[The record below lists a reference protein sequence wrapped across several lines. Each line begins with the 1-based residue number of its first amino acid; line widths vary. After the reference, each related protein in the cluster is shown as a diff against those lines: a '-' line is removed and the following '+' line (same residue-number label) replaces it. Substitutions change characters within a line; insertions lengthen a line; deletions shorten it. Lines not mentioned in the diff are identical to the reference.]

1 METIKCIRCDYE
13 NQDDYKFCMN
23 CGAVLPQKDKT
34 PHNENFV
41 CKDDSSKVTDDVID
55 FDGVS
60 TTEMSSYIKNNTNK
74 ILPKFYTMEKF
85 SQKVSFCFP
94 VFILGL
100 IFGFFGI
107 SMWCFYRKMKK
118 LGLISLGLGIFLVLG
133 DLILNFNTTSQLVG
147 GYAALIKDLIAND
160 GGYSQALTQS
170 SMENLLAQ
178 YDSSYIRIFSFLGQY
193 VGSLIC
199 PVLMGMFGLHIYKN
213 KAIKDIKALKGVCPD
228 EILLSEISTKGGTSM
243 GLAAIPIIVHIL
255 TSVIIVATL
264 LISFLSVI

>member
-1 METIKCIRCDYE
+1 MNTIKCIRCGAE

-23 CGAVLPQKDKT
+23 CGAVLPQKNETAVEKT
-34 PHNENFV
+34 SVVEDNSGKGLE
-41 CKDDSSKVTDDVID
+41 SALD

-60 TTEMSSYIKNNTNK
+60 AAEMTAYVNPNANK
-74 ILPKFYTMEKF
+74 LLPKFYNMEKF
-85 SQKVSFCFP
+85 GQKVSFCFP

-118 LGLISLGLGIFLVLG
+118 LGLISLVLGIFLILG

-170 SMENLLAQ
+170 AMENLLTQ
-178 YDSSYIRIFSFLGQY
+178 YDSSYIRIFSFLSQY
-193 VGSLIC
+193 VGSLSC

-213 KAIKDIKALKGVCPD
+213 KAIKDIKALKDVCPD
-228 EILLSEISTKGGTSM
+228 EILLSQISAKGGTSM

-255 TSVIIVATL
+255 TSVLTVAPL